1 LPNWIKTK
9 IEVFMNTITVTNV
22 SPVKRSTYITYK
34 LKTFLF
40 QPFLTGII
48 GFVIALTTL
57 IITYFI
63 AANFFKIGYFNVE
76 ATDFI
81 IAFAI
86 GFIPLYHY
94 SLHK

>member
-1 LPNWIKTK
+1 
-9 IEVFMNTITVTNV
+9 MSTITITNV
-22 SPVKRSTYITYK
+22 SPVKRSTYIMYK

-40 QPFLTGII
+40 QPFLTGVI
-48 GFVIALTTL
+48 GFAIALATL
-57 IITYFI
+57 ILTYFVV
-63 AANFFKIGYFNVE
+63 ANFFNTGYFAIE

-94 SLHK
+94 SLHKKLHDE

>member
-1 LPNWIKTK
+1 
-9 IEVFMNTITVTNV
+9 M
-22 SPVKRSTYITYK
+22 TYK

-40 QPFLTGII
+40 QPFLTGLL
-48 GFVIALTTL
+48 GFAIAFATL
-57 IITYFI
+57 ILTYFVV
-63 AANFFKIGYFNVE
+63 ANFFNTGYFTVE

-94 SLHK
+94 SLHKKLHDE

>member
-1 LPNWIKTK
+1 MI
-9 IEVFMNTITVTNV
+9 
-22 SPVKRSTYITYK
+22 YK

-40 QPFLTGII
+40 QPFLTGVI
-48 GFVIALTTL
+48 GFVIAFTTL
-57 IITYFI
+57 AATYFI
-63 AANFFKIGYFNVE
+63 VANFFNAGYFKIE

-94 SLHK
+94 SLHKKMHDE